1 MKSSLLFISSVIA
14 EINNATDVPKRNHG
28 RDPNEMRAMS

>member
-14 EINNATDVPKRNHG
+14 EVNNITDVPKRNHG